1 MKTFDPFA
9 SRLAGHGLL
18 LLLVAALTC
27 TNQLLLKSGITR
39 GGPITFSVDGFA
51 VLLARIFTTPAV
63 LAGYAVGAVTGL
75 VWLLALTRLE
85 ISLASPVV
93 TGIYFVLLLLA
104 SRVFLNETVSFA
116 RWAGVSLIV
125 VGIFLL
131 TREG

>member
-1 MKTFDPFA
+1 MKTFDSYA
-9 SRLAGHGLL
+9 TRLAGHGLL

-39 GGPITFSVDGFA
+39 GGPISFSVDGF
-51 VLLARIFTTPAV
+51 VELLVRIVRTPAV
-63 LAGYAVGAVTGL
+63 LAGYAVGALTGL
-75 VWLLALTRLE
+75 VWLLALSRLE

-104 SRVFLNETVSFA
+104 SRVLLNETVSLA
-116 RWAGVSLIV
+116 RWAGVFLIL